1 MIKKNSTKFK
11 KKNKQFHSI
20 KKGGRGK
27 KKSILNRIL
36 IRRQENVTLA
46 LCSRFKHGTTE
57 NDLSSAVQ
65 KTAND
70 KHLEDINDPARK
82 QQKQKLV
89 KKNKEK

>member
-1 MIKKNSTKFK
+1 M
-11 KKNKQFHSI
+11 
-20 KKGGRGK
+20 
-27 KKSILNRIL
+27 
-36 IRRQENVTLA
+36 TLA

-89 KKNKEK
+89 KKNKEKKKKNIHFPEKGHGCKQSSSLAALLYPSVCVCVSYNNLSGGS